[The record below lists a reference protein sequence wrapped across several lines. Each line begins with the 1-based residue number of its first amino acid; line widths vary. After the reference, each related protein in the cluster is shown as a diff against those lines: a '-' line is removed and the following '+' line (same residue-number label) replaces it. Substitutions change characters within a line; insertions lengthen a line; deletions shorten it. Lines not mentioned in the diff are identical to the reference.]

1 MLLEMWTNVLAE
13 TLRDLWFGVVGFIP
27 DLVVAIVIFVI
38 GWVIGAALG
47 RVVAQIISSL
57 KVDQALRSAGVED
70 VLSRAGFSL
79 NSGVFVGALVKWF
92 LIITFLVASL
102 EVLGLQ
108 QVNVFLQEVVLLY
121 LPQVIIAVLILLVAA
136 VVAEVVQN
144 IVVGAAKA
152 ASLVYTRLL
161 GNVARWSIWVF
172 AILAALD
179 HLGVASSFV
188 QTLFTGIIVSL
199 ALAFGLSFG
208 LGGQEAANRYV
219 EKLSKEITSRE

>member
-1 MLLEMWTNVLAE
+1 MLQTWTDVLSR
-13 TLRDLWFGVVGFIP
+13 TLQDLWFGVVDFVP
-27 DLVVAIVIFVI
+27 DLIVAIVIFVI

-47 RVVAQIISSL
+47 RVVAQIVSSL

-70 VLSRAGFSL
+70 LLSRAGFAL
-79 NSGVFVGALVKWF
+79 NSGRFLGALVKWF
-92 LIITFLVASL
+92 VVITFLVASL

-121 LPQVIIAVLILLVAA
+121 LPQVIVAVLILLVAA

-144 IVVGAAKA
+144 VVSGAAKA
-152 ASLVYTRLL
+152 ANLVYSRFL

-188 QTLFTGIIVSL
+188 QTLFTGIIVAI
-199 ALAFGLSFG
+199 ALSFGLAFG
-208 LGGQEAANRYV
+208 LGGQDAAGRYI
-219 EKLSKEITSRE
+219 EKVSREVSSKE